1 MKTLESKEFDY
12 LSCPGNVVLVVFLS
26 LLLLLLCMCA
36 RVLWILYWEVLPRFK
51 SKCGLKPRRI
61 SADHA
66 GLAHAC
72 HTGYG
77 HSPPK
82 RSQNIKKKKKE
93 KNRKQA
99 NMCIISYKLFK

>member
-1 MKTLESKEFDY
+1 
-12 LSCPGNVVLVVFLS
+12 
-26 LLLLLLCMCA
+26 MCA

-66 GLAHAC
+66 GLAMLARP
-72 HTGYG
+72 GMVMPLLKG
-77 HSPPK
+77 PK
-82 RSQNIKKKKKE
+82 ILKKKKRNK